1 MFVCAYV
8 DLQCFSGTFLVFNL
22 FLRLFFMEIRVEI
35 RGGALRQVGNGHIR
49 LIISGRIPKR
59 RKNAEDEKFCL
70 GCLFVFNR

>member
-1 MFVCAYV
+1 
-8 DLQCFSGTFLVFNL
+8 
-22 FLRLFFMEIRVEI
+22 MEIRGGALRQVGNGDMEI

>member
-8 DLQCFSGTFLVFNL
+8 DLQCFNGTFLVFNL
-22 FLRLFFMEIRVEI
+22 FLRLFFMEI